1 MSSKKGKF
9 ALSYFEITFVVVLKL
24 KHSFCFFLKGEEP
37 EDTMMW
43 FKTLQFYTQCLGGW
57 RKRRK
62 GLANIM
68 IDPNLINSTAAMTL
82 ESTEEASGGQA
93 SSSSQS

>member
-1 MSSKKGKF
+1 MRYWKGLLGF
-9 ALSYFEITFVVVLKL
+9 SFLYNEIFQ
-24 KHSFCFFLKGEEP
+24 GEEP

-57 RKRRK
+57 RRRRK

-82 ESTEEASGGQA
+82 ESTEETAGASG
-93 SSSSQS
+93 QS

>member
-1 MSSKKGKF
+1 MRYWKGLLGF
-9 ALSYFEITFVVVLKL
+9 SFLYNEIFQ
-24 KHSFCFFLKGEEP
+24 GEEP

-57 RKRRK
+57 RRRRK

-68 IDPNLINSTAAMTL
+68 IDPNLINSTAAMAL
-82 ESTEEASGGQA
+82 ESTEETAGASG
-93 SSSSQS
+93 QS